1 MTEIEIK
8 KLVNSFR
15 ADSCGFNVYVITKNV
30 PKLKKIGFVE
40 EENNLRHKIRNSII
54 ETLLKKFGSED
65 AQYVSADRIA
75 DEQDKFYIINTS
87 EEYDPFAFLKTNHGR
102 FSEDD
107 ISDAKGIVFEIR
119 DGEHVLWAYQH
130 LWNISVPNKAKNKI
144 LARLISSSQEDVFE
158 ELLSPIITFSN
169 KIDLLVIGDSIIT
182 SDYKLLQNYF
192 GFQNYIRIRA
202 EKAISTISSMGIVAN
217 VEKLTDYVQRGDGK
231 PKYAKKMMRIM
242 DSKVLKMDTDELFDN
257 IHKSS
262 RWNGKLKEKN
272 GQFILENYVQVELL
286 IDLLDERY
294 TKSEITGVEYDTDVK
309 MLAKPV

>member
-1 MTEIEIK
+1 
-8 KLVNSFR
+8 
-15 ADSCGFNVYVITKNV
+15 
-30 PKLKKIGFVE
+30 
-40 EENNLRHKIRNSII
+40 
-54 ETLLKKFGSED
+54 
-65 AQYVSADRIA
+65 
-75 DEQDKFYIINTS
+75 
-87 EEYDPFAFLKTNHGR
+87 
-102 FSEDD
+102 
-107 ISDAKGIVFEIR
+107 
-119 DGEHVLWAYQH
+119 
-130 LWNISVPNKAKNKI
+130 
-144 LARLISSSQEDVFE
+144 
-158 ELLSPIITFSN
+158 
-169 KIDLLVIGDSIIT
+169 
-182 SDYKLLQNYF
+182 
-192 GFQNYIRIRA
+192 
-202 EKAISTISSMGIVAN
+202 MGIVAN